1 MPEGDTVWR
10 TATRL
15 NVALAGEPLEMLQLR
30 WGDLGGQ
37 QLLPASTVSVT
48 SRGKH
53 LLHRLDNGVT
63 VHSHLRTDGKWRLE
77 ATPAVDPS
85 ALANPHLRAVAATR
99 TWTALGLHLG
109 AVDIWP
115 TSQEDA
121 HLGHLGPDLLGD
133 DWNLEQ
139 ALNNLAQPRPDDG
152 TGPGGTG
159 LAAALLDQ
167 RNLAGI
173 GPYWASEG
181 LFLNHVDP
189 WASTQNLPRETIEA
203 VVTTIRLHMRQSIT
217 ATGRN
222 SGRRGPGGGAHVFGR
237 AGRNCRVC
245 GTVIRLAP
253 LGPGP
258 NELRVFYC
266 ASCQP
271 APAAMD
277 QLTLAPV
284 KQRRSA
290 RRSRPKWATAQR
302 EPTASNVSASQ

>member
-133 DWNLEQ
+133 D
-139 ALNNLAQPRPDDG
+139 
-152 TGPGGTG
+152 
-159 LAAALLDQ
+159 
-167 RNLAGI
+167 
-173 GPYWASEG
+173 
-181 LFLNHVDP
+181 
-189 WASTQNLPRETIEA
+189 
-203 VVTTIRLHMRQSIT
+203 
-217 ATGRN
+217 RN
-222 SGRRGPGGGAHVFGR
+222 SYPPASSSLRLQSHRPASQHRR
-237 AGRNCRVC
+237 AGAGNQ
-245 GTVIRLAP
+245 
-253 LGPGP
+253 P
-258 NELRVFYC
+258 NFY
-266 ASCQP
+266 
-271 APAAMD
+271 
-277 QLTLAPV
+277 
-284 KQRRSA
+284 RH
-290 RRSRPKWATAQR
+290 
-302 EPTASNVSASQ
+302 

>member
-15 NVALAGEPLEMLQLR
+15 NVALAGEPLR
-30 WGDLGGQ
+30 CCNFAGVTSADSK
-37 QLLPASTVSVT
+37 LLPASTVSVT

-109 AVDIWP
+109 AVDIWA

-139 ALNNLAQPRPDDG
+139 AVNNLAQPRPDDG

-181 LFLNHVDP
+181 LFLNHGPVGLDAKP
-189 WASTQNLPRETIEA
+189 AAGDDR
-203 VVTTIRLHMRQSIT
+203 
-217 ATGRN
+217 
-222 SGRRGPGGGAHVFGR
+222 SGRHHDQTPHAAIDHRGWPQLGAARTRWRRSVRPSRAQLPGLRHRHPVGS
-237 AGRNCRVC
+237 
-245 GTVIRLAP
+245 
-253 LGPGP
+253 PGP
-258 NELRVFYC
+258 
-266 ASCQP
+266 
-271 APAAMD
+271 
-277 QLTLAPV
+277 
-284 KQRRSA
+284 
-290 RRSRPKWATAQR
+290 RPK
-302 EPTASNVSASQ
+302 